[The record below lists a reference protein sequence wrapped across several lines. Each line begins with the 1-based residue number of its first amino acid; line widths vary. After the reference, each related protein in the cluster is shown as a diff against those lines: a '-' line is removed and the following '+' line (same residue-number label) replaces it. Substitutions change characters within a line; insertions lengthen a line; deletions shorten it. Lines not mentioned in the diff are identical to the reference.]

1 MFTLQKHFVKLI
13 SYWCISCEH
22 IQCLMIIQ
30 DWLIGLDQGLVTWLM
45 IVSGARLA
53 KKIAIFIVCFLFLS
67 WIWLSIHFHLLM
79 ELVFAKELPTD
90 MHLGWERFLIVLIIL
105 GFGAAARNIKQVHVQ
120 VDLLRIKLVI
130 LFKRQATVQ
139 SPLSFNHPTPKVKW
153 LHELWKK
160 LVFDHKENASTSSY
174 YLVSIDI
181 WILTNST
188 NGFHLS

>member
-1 MFTLQKHFVKLI
+1 
-13 SYWCISCEH
+13 
-22 IQCLMIIQ
+22 MIIQ
-30 DWLIGLDQGLVTWLM
+30 DWLIGLDQGLVNWLM
-45 IVSGARLA
+45 IVRGARLA
-53 KKIAIFIVCFLFLS
+53 KKNRNLHSLFSFPFLNLAINTFPSTNGTSFCKRTPNGHAFRMREISHCFDNFR
-67 WIWLSIHFHLLM
+67 IWSSCKKH
-79 ELVFAKELPTD
+79 
-90 MHLGWERFLIVLIIL
+90 
-105 GFGAAARNIKQVHVQ
+105 QVHVQ